1 MQFKPR
7 INIKNLK
14 KNTITN
20 TQAIVK
26 SLTPGLGTSIP
37 IILFEEI
44 FTNLHYNENILN
56 FELIELSIF
65 LSFLFYNYDRFLDSL
80 EKTNKNEKDILIEKN
95 KNYIIFILAYCFLE
109 INKILYQNEIN
120 YIFSIPLS
128 TCFIYKDL
136 KFFLGIYKPVFI
148 AFMWTGACIFIPSI
162 LHDNSFAIIQD
173 YLCYIPCLLT
183 MFSTSNIADI
193 KDIEEDTLANI
204 NTIPVKYGIDKTK
217 LISLLSLFFSSILFL
232 NHPNFN
238 NNNNLDLFFEFQNL
252 IIFVSILFGL

>member
-1 MQFKPR
+1 MQFKNR

-14 KNTITN
+14 QNTITN
-20 TQAIVK
+20 TQAIAK
-26 SLTPGLGTSIP
+26 SLSPGVGTSIP
-37 IILFEEI
+37 ILIFEEI

-56 FELIELSIF
+56 FELIELSVL

-80 EKTNKNEKDILIEKN
+80 EKQNKKDLDILIDKN
-95 KNYIIFILAYCFLE
+95 KYYIIFILSYCFLE

-136 KFFLGIYKPVFI
+136 KVFLEIYKPVFI
-148 AFMWTGACIFIPSI
+148 SIMWCGATLFHPCII
-162 LHDNSFAIIQD
+162 HDNSFEIFQD

-204 NTIPVKYGIDKTK
+204 QTIPVKFGKDKTK
-217 LISLLSLFFSSILFL
+217 IISLVSLFFSSLIFL
-232 NHPNFN
+232 NHPNFDTH
-238 NNNNLDLFFEFQNL
+238 NNLDLFFEFQNL
-252 IIFVSILFGL
+252 LIFFSILLGI